1 MLSALFVP
9 QRAKLDRAGPGGTA
23 TSQILKCK
31 GGGFTSSRDAYN
43 EAVELWIGGYAA
55 AARSTVGVA
64 VGSAAPDVREALQA
78 LRARITD
85 RAARALVLHRGL
97 CKAMLIGL
105 LRALEGVPPESIP
118 LRQFTLDD
126 LWESRQTKK
135 NCAGII
141 GNQVRSPVSTCW
153 KRLDLCHR
161 SPCCSNRVPVRSPV
175 RP

>member
-85 RAARALVLHRGL
+85 RAARALVLHRGWGRIL
-97 CKAMLIGL
+97 SGSGPSQLLSSLRLIRLHGIGS
-105 LRALEGVPPESIP
+105 LRTVVLTLASIHHPPPTREC
-118 LRQFTLDD
+118 TLKGSGECGAKTAE
-126 LWESRQTKK
+126 L
-135 NCAGII
+135 NCVISKSGK
-141 GNQVRSPVSTCW
+141 GTCW
-153 KRLDLCHR
+153 
-161 SPCCSNRVPVRSPV
+161 SAVS
-175 RP
+175 